1 MHLASTSITFLP
13 IKLETPKTAYD
24 RLIAELPFKPTK
36 GQEGFVY
43 LLSEFLTEK
52 NVGKVFLLK
61 GYAGTGKTSMVI
73 SVVKTLQAMKRKYA
87 LLAPTGRAAKVLS
100 SYTGQRAFTIHKF
113 IYQITTDENGN
124 IHFFI
129 RHNRGKNAVIIV
141 DEASMISLARDA
153 GSGRIQS
160 KNLLSDLMK
169 FLEDGKDCKLIL
181 IGDTAQLPPV
191 GSVDS
196 PALDGKVL
204 GSNFQFMKEMQH
216 ELREVVRQEADSGI
230 LTNATE
236 LRDLLQKNNSNIS
249 LKVHFPD
256 VRVIDMLD
264 LEDELNHAYG
274 EFGEDG
280 AMVITRSNKSANE
293 FNHQIRIRIKY
304 MEDEIA
310 STDKLM
316 VVKNNYYWLPKES
329 SAGFIA
335 NGDMIEI
342 MRLGSVEQAHGFR
355 FANATIR
362 LMDYPTEDSLDVKLL
377 LNCLNVQAPSLPD
390 ADYEQLYQSV
400 SLSYAHLSPPS
411 EQAKKVAE
419 DPYLH
424 ALQVKFGYAITCHKA
439 QGGQWPAV
447 FVDQGYLTP
456 EMLGIEYVRWLYTAI
471 TRASVKLYLLNFNKQ
486 FIEQ

>member
-1 MHLASTSITFLP
+1 MD
-13 IKLETPKTAYD
+13 TPKTTYD

-87 LLAPTGRAAKVLS
+87 LLAPTGRAAKVLA

-124 IHFFI
+124 IQFII

-141 DEASMISLARDA
+141 DEASMISLSRDA

-169 FLEDGKDCKLIL
+169 FLEDGKDCKLLL

-191 GSVDS
+191 GSADS

-204 GSNFQFMKEMQH
+204 GTNFQFMKEMQH

-236 LRDLLQKNNSNIS
+236 LRHLLQNNSSNIS
-249 LKVHFPD
+249 LKVNFAD
-256 VRVIDMLD
+256 VKVIDMLD
-264 LEDELNHAYG
+264 FEDELNRAYG

-293 FNHQIRIRIKY
+293 FNQQIRIRIRY
-304 MEDEIA
+304 MEEEIA

-316 VVKNNYYWLPKES
+316 VVKNNYHWLPKES

-342 MRLGSVEQAHGFR
+342 MRLGAIEVAHGFR

-362 LMDYPTEDSLDVKLL
+362 LMDYPIEDSLDVKLL
-377 LNCLNVQAPSLPD
+377 LNCLHVQAPSLPD
-390 ADYEQLYQSV
+390 ADLEQLYNSV
-400 SLSYAHLSPPS
+400 SLSYAHVSPPS

-447 FVDQGYLTP
+447 FVDQGYLTA
-456 EMLGIEYVRWLYTAI
+456 EMLGVEYVRWLYTAI
-471 TRASVKLYLLNFNKQ
+471 TRASEKLYLVNFNEQ
-486 FIEQ
+486 FLEGTS